1 MGYNMS
7 RLLVPCVFP
16 GIESV
21 FSKIGCDV
29 TTITD
34 MLGGHAGVTDS
45 TILQYLGIVEQKTNQ
60 ILQLQVFIHAKV
72 FKSKQ
77 GLP

>member
-1 MGYNMS
+1 MHYTYINRCAQS
-7 RLLVPCVFP
+7 YSICHA

-34 MLGGHAGVTDS
+34 MLGGHAGVTDN
-45 TILQYLGIVEQKTNQ
+45 TVIQYLGIVEQRTNLDWPRRLVRQ
-60 ILQLQVFIHAKV
+60 AVLLF
-72 FKSKQ
+72 
-77 GLP
+77 